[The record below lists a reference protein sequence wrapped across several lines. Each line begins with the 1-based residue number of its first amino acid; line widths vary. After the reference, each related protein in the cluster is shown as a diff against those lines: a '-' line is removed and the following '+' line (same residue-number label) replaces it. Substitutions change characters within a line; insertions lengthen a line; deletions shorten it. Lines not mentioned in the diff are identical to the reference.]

1 MRHFL
6 TLPSALAVLGAL
18 AAGHAAAASPQP
30 ERSLTVTSK
39 APRALG
45 LLVKLKDAPSHEQ
58 AAALGTT
65 KVGTERLQGVMR
77 TAGLAALKISPNGRA
92 AQRVDFDHVLS
103 AGEAATLAA
112 RLRAQP
118 EVEWVVPNDIE
129 RRLALPTDPRF
140 PKTVSTTG
148 QWWLQPVSGSDA
160 NVASDR
166 MRGVPGV
173 QGAWDTTTGNAAVTI
188 AILDSGVTTHPD
200 LSAARYWPGRDF
212 VSELAYSNDG
222 NGWDTDPSD
231 PGDWVTQADLSSPDF
246 AGCGVEDSSWHGTT
260 TAGIA
265 AAASND
271 GVGVAGVNW
280 TSRVLPVRISGKC
293 GATVGDIVDGMRWAA
308 GLQVL
313 DGSNNTIPVNPHPAR
328 VINLSFG
335 GSNACNQAYQS
346 AIDDVAAVKTV
357 VVAPAGNESGGV
369 TRPANCSGV
378 VGVAAVNRDGFKAS
392 YSNFGPS
399 IQIATVGGD
408 TSQIGNWGSTVND
421 DGLLT
426 ISNSGFST
434 PGTGNYVNVFGT
446 SFSTPLVSGVLSLMV
461 SVNPNLTTAQLI
473 DGLKRS
479 ARPHVTSPVVG
490 ACANSN
496 PGRCICTTSTC
507 GAGLMDAAQAL
518 VYAANPTGYTAPNW
532 SSVVINTPALRAA
545 AAQGQDL
552 AANGGSD
559 NPGNPNDPPIN
570 PPGDS
575 GGGALGFG
583 WLLGLLAAVAALRR
597 KHHSA

>member
-6 TLPSALAVLGAL
+6 IFSSALVVLGTL
-18 AAGHAAAASPQP
+18 AAGPAAAATPLP
-30 ERSLTVTSK
+30 ERFVPATSP

-58 AAALGTT
+58 AAALGTAT
-65 KVGTERLQGVMR
+65 AGTERLQGVMR
-77 TAGLAALKISPNGRA
+77 ASGLAPLKISPNGRA

-103 AGEAATLAA
+103 AAEAADMAA
-112 RLRAQP
+112 RVRAQP
-118 EVEWVVPNDIE
+118 EVEWVVTNDLE
-129 RRLALPTDPRF
+129 RRLALPNDPRF
-140 PKTVSTTG
+140 PKTVNTTG
-148 QWWLQPVSGSDA
+148 QWWLQPVGGSNA
-160 NVASDR
+160 NAASDR
-166 MRGVPGV
+166 MRGVPGLPA
-173 QGAWDTTTGNAAVTI
+173 AWDTTQGSTAVTI
-188 AILDSGVTTHPD
+188 AILDSGITDHPD
-200 LSAARYWPGRDF
+200 LAAGRYWPGRDF
-212 VSELAYSNDG
+212 VSELDYSNDG
-222 NGWDTDPSD
+222 NGWDTDPHD
-231 PGDWVTQADLSSPDF
+231 PGDWVTQDDLSNSAF
-246 AGCGVEDSSWHGTT
+246 AGCGVETSSWHGTT

-265 AAASND
+265 AASSND

-280 TSRVLPVRISGKC
+280 KSMVLPVRISGKC

-308 GLQVL
+308 GLAVS
-313 DGSNNTIPVNPHPAR
+313 GAPINPHPAR

-335 GSNACNQAYQS
+335 GSNDCNAAYQS
-346 AIDDVAAVKTV
+346 AIDDLAAVKTV
-357 VVAPAGNESGGV
+357 VVAPAGNESGKV

-392 YSNFGPS
+392 YSNFGAS

-408 TSQIGNWGSTVND
+408 TAQIGAWGNFVND

-426 ISNSGFST
+426 ISNGGIST
-434 PGTGNYVNVFGT
+434 PGTPIYANEFGT
-446 SFSTPLVSGVLSLMV
+446 SFATPLVSGVLSLMV

-473 DGLKRS
+473 DGLRRS
-479 ARPHVTSPVVG
+479 ARPHVTSPVIG

-496 PGRCICTTSTC
+496 PGRCLCTTSTC

-518 VYAANPTGYTAPNW
+518 AYAANPSGYTAPNW
-532 SSVVINTPALRAA
+532 PSVVIDTPELRAA

-552 AANGGSD
+552 PSNGLK
-559 NPGNPNDPPIN
+559 NDPPIN
-570 PPGDS
+570 PPGD

-597 KHHSA
+597 ETRRA

>member
-6 TLPSALAVLGAL
+6 TLPCALAVLGAL
-18 AAGHAAAASPQP
+18 AAGQAAAATPLP
-30 ERSLTVTSK
+30 TRSLPATSP
-39 APRALG
+39 APHALG

-58 AAALGTT
+58 AAALGITRA
-65 KVGTERLQGVMR
+65 GTERLQGVMR
-77 TAGLAALKISPNGRA
+77 ASGLAPLKISPNGRA

-103 AGEAATLAA
+103 AGEAATMAA
-112 RLRAQP
+112 KLRAQP
-118 EVEWVVPNDIE
+118 DVEWVVTNDLE
-129 RRLALPTDPRF
+129 RRLALPNDPRF

-148 QWWLQPVSGSDA
+148 QWWLQPVSGSNT

-173 QGAWDTTTGNAAVTI
+173 QGAWDTTQGSATVTI

-212 VSELAYSNDG
+212 VSEIEYANDG
-222 NGWDTDPSD
+222 DGWDTDPSD
-231 PGDWVTQADLSSPDF
+231 PGDWVSQADLSNAAFS
-246 AGCGVEDSSWHGTT
+246 GCGVEDSSWHGTT

-265 AAASND
+265 AASSND
-271 GVGVAGVNW
+271 GTGVAGVNW

-293 GATVGDIVDGMRWAA
+293 GATVADIVDGMRWAA

-313 DGSNNTIPVNPHPAR
+313 DGSNNTLPINPHPAR

-335 GSNACNQAYQS
+335 GSNDCNAAYQS
-346 AIDDVAAVKTV
+346 AINDLAAVNAV
-357 VVAPAGNESGGV
+357 VVAPAGNESGKV

-378 VGVAAVNRDGFKAS
+378 VGVVAVNRDGFKAS
-392 YSNFGPS
+392 YSNFGAS

-408 TSQIGNWGSTVND
+408 TSQIGAWGGTIND

-426 ISNSGFST
+426 ISNGGFST
-434 PGTGNYVNVFGT
+434 PGTPIYANEFGT
-446 SFSTPLVSGVLSLMV
+446 SFATPLVSGVLSLMV
-461 SVNPNLTTAQLI
+461 SVNPNLTTAQMI

-490 ACANSN
+490 ACSNSN

-532 SSVVINTPALRAA
+532 SSVVIDTPALRTA

-552 AANGGSD
+552 PSNGLGND
-559 NPGNPNDPPIN
+559 PGNPPIN
-570 PPGDS
+570 PPGDD

-597 KHHSA
+597 TVPA

>member
-6 TLPSALAVLGAL
+6 TLSSALAVLGAL

-30 ERSLTVTSK
+30 ERLLTTTAT

-65 KVGTERLQGVMR
+65 KAGTERLQGVMR
-77 TAGLAALKISPNGRA
+77 ASGLSALKISPNGRA

-103 AGEAATLAA
+103 AGEAAAMA
-112 RLRAQP
+112 SRLRAQP
-118 EVEWVVPNDIE
+118 EVEWVVTNDLE
-129 RRLALPTDPRF
+129 RRLALPNDPRF
-140 PKTVSTTG
+140 PKTAGTTG
-148 QWWLQPVSGSDA
+148 QWWLQPVSGSNL
-160 NVASDR
+160 NVAADR

-173 QGAWDTTTGNAAVTI
+173 QGAWDTSTGNAAVTI
-188 AILDSGVTTHPD
+188 AILDSGITTHPD
-200 LSAARYWPGRDF
+200 LSTARYWPGRDF
-212 VSELAYSNDG
+212 VSEIEYANDG

-231 PGDWVTQADLSSPDF
+231 PGDWVTQADLSDPAF

-313 DGSNNTIPVNPHPAR
+313 DASNNTIPVNPHPAR

-335 GSNACNQAYQS
+335 GSSACNAAYQS
-346 AIDDVAAVKTV
+346 AIDDLAAVKTV

-408 TSQIGNWGSTVND
+408 SSQIGAWGATVND

-434 PGTGNYVNVFGT
+434 PGAGNYVNVFGT

-490 ACANSN
+490 VCANAN

-518 VYAANPTGYTAPNW
+518 VYAANPTGYTPPNW
-532 SSVVINTPALRAA
+532 SSVVIDTPALRAA

-552 AANGGSD
+552 PANGQSD
-559 NPGNPNDPPIN
+559 PVTPPIN
-570 PPGDS
+570 PPGD

-583 WLLGLLAAVAALRR
+583 WLLGLLAAVVALQRR
-597 KHHSA
+597 ATT